1 MTTAT
6 ETLRHEHD
14 AILRMLDATEE
25 TARQLAAGAPVEP
38 RILEGL
44 LEFFRLFADQCH
56 HGKEE
61 DLLFPKLAE
70 KGLPRN
76 MGPIGVMLL
85 EHDQGRA
92 LVRQMADAA
101 ADHKAGREDAAGRWA
116 ESARSYA
123 ALLREHIA
131 KENHILFV
139 MAERMLTAE
148 EQQEL
153 SAQFETVEVEKMG
166 AGTHQRLHALMDRLC
181 SEIWKEPVAARS

>member
-1 MTTAT
+1 MATAT
-6 ETLRHEHD
+6 QTLRHEHD

-25 TARQLAAGAPVEP
+25 TARHLTAGAPVEP
-38 RILEGL
+38 HVLEGL
-44 LEFFRLFADQCH
+44 LEFFRLFADRCH

-92 LVRQMADAA
+92 LIKQMAQAA
-101 ADHKAGREDAAGRWA
+101 ADYKAGREGAAGRWA
-116 ESARSYA
+116 EAARAYA
-123 ALLREHIA
+123 LLLREHIA
-131 KENHILFV
+131 KENNILFV

-148 EQQEL
+148 EQQQLAAE
-153 SAQFETVEVEKMG
+153 FETVELEKMG
-166 AGTHQRLHALMDRLC
+166 AGTHERLHALMDQLC
-181 SEIWKEPVAARS
+181 AEIWKEPVAVR

>member
-6 ETLRHEHD
+6 QTLRQEHD

-25 TARQLAAGAPVEP
+25 TSRQLAAGAHVEP
-38 RILEGL
+38 HILEGL
-44 LEFFRLFADQCH
+44 LEFFRLFADHCH

-61 DLLFPKLAE
+61 DLLFPKLVE

-76 MGPIGVMLL
+76 MGPIGVMLV

-92 LVRQMADAA
+92 LVKQMTHAA
-101 ADHKAGREDAAGRWA
+101 ADYKLARAGAAGRWA
-116 ESARSYA
+116 EAARAYV

-131 KENHILFV
+131 KENNILFV

-153 SAQFETVEVEKMG
+153 SAQFELVEQEEMG
-166 AGTHQRLHALMDRLC
+166 AGTHERLHALMDQLC
-181 SEIWKEPVAARS
+181 AEIWKEPVAARS